1 LLSQKHRHFQ
11 PRADFGVRRLM
22 NSKQT
27 LLGLIAIAILIL
39 LGWFVFGGIISWLG
53 AQDSSVIAAFTT
65 AVFGLSGLWYAQ
77 WHSKSRDIA
86 ENHRASKIKVYT
98 IFFDLVE
105 KFQAEEITDK
115 ELEEGNLPEWLKED
129 FTKLNRG
136 LILWASPNVITA
148 WLSFRTAST
157 SEGNTLLAMDEMYK
171 AIRKDLGNSNFGLKT
186 GDLIRIGLKDPDELN

>member
-1 LLSQKHRHFQ
+1 
-11 PRADFGVRRLM
+11 M